1 MQLDGGRFSIVHR
14 RLIALVDITMT
25 VPADWVIDVKPG
37 SAEAMYKPSGCYVTL
52 DGGGEDSPEFV
63 LDQKGMKPTR
73 ERNDLCVKSS
83 TPGWSP
89 GGLAVNLVRTYRK
102 DQRDKARK
110 AERASTKQ

>member
-14 RLIALVDITMT
+14 RFMALVDITMT
-25 VPADWVIDVKPG
+25 VPADWVIDMTPG

-52 DGGGEDSPEFV
+52 DGGGEDSPETV
-63 LDQKGMKPTR
+63 LDQKGLKPTR
-73 ERNDLCVKSS
+73 ERNDLVKGGA
-83 TPGWSP
+83 PGWSP

-110 AERASTKQ
+110 AEKAKVTG